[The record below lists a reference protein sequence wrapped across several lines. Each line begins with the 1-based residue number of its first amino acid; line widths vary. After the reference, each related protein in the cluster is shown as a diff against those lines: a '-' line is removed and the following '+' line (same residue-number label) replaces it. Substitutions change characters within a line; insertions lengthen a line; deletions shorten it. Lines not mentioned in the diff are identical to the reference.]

1 MKASA
6 ALVKQLRTLDCP
18 KGQERQL
25 RALFVAQAVALNTP
39 LHIDVPVSEDS
50 RPEDEAHHKAMLK
63 FVNEVNEY
71 MPLDVRLTIDL
82 YGRLRRVRSQMVTGV
97 TDPALLK
104 LVLNSSEVES
114 QFSDELVQVKNAFL
128 ANRGYTGAHAAIS
141 EQMATEFS
149 NDTADD
155 L

>member
-25 RALFVAQAVALNTP
+25 RAFFVAQAVAMNTP

-71 MPLDVRLTIDL
+71 LPLDVRLTVDL
-82 YGRLRRVRSQMVTGV
+82 YSRLRRVRSQLVTGI

-104 LVLNSSEVES
+104 LVLNSTEVET
-114 QFSDELVQVKNAFL
+114 QFSEELVQVKNSFL
-128 ANRGYTGAHAAIS
+128 ANRTYAGAHAAIS
-141 EQMATEFS
+141 EQMASEFS
-149 NDTADD
+149 NDDVDA